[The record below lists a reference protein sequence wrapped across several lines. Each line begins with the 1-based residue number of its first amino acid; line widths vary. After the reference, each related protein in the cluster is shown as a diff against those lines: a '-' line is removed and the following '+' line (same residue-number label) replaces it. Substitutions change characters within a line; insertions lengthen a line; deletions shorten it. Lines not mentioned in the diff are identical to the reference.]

1 MTRNTP
7 DLHQFLTLDLMRDVL
22 QASGYR
28 VAQGA
33 GPDGSPVLASATGG
47 LGFEVRFANP
57 MTPAPTGEGESASA
71 WADASFRTAF
81 TVQGELPL
89 TLVNRWNVT
98 HRFAR
103 LLLAEVPAALPAS
116 NVSQASSAPGTPSVP
131 PASNAPGTPSVWLV
145 LEMDVV
151 ALGGVQTGNL
161 RAQTEIWDRLVQELI
176 AYLRAELPKL
186 AKSAPIA
193 EPAARE
199 ADPAA
204 PEPVAPEPAA

>member
-28 VAQGA
+28 VAQGT

-57 MTPAPTGEGESASA
+57 MTPAGQAASAGESEATAA

-89 TLVNRWNVT
+89 SLVNRWNVT

-103 LLLAEVPAALPAS
+103 LLLAEVPAAS
-116 NVSQASSAPGTPSVP
+116 NAPQ
-131 PASNAPGTPSVWLV
+131 ASNAPGTPSVWLV

-193 EPAARE
+193 EPAAPDAPLAE
-199 ADPAA
+199 PAA